1 MLGFTLD
8 LRWNEI
14 GPSGATALIGM
25 LEKNRTLKDVQLSG
39 NNIPSSLQSE
49 IGGFLGFLF
58 LPLNIQEAVIS
69 KSNMEHGNH
78 FSLYVSY

>member
-1 MLGFTLD
+1 MYRNFYIEHSFQFFLMRGFIAD

-25 LEKNRTLKDVQLSG
+25 LKKNKILKDLQLSG

-49 IGGFLGFLF
+49 IGWFSGFLYPF
-58 LPLNIQEAVIS
+58 
-69 KSNMEHGNH
+69 
-78 FSLYVSY
+78 